1 MTYISSYKSQDWLL
15 PTSIK
20 QMIPQKHICFFVEDF
35 VESMD
40 FSGFDMIYDG
50 AGHPAYHP
58 RIIMKVIIQGM
69 LSKERSSRKL
79 SSACRENFVFMYLA
93 EKVQPN
99 FRTIARFRKKNA
111 SFVKEAFKETVNL
124 ASENNLVD
132 LNVICLDGTT
142 IKANANTKKCIKR
155 NQLEAIDSIV
165 DKMVEEDIRQDEID
179 EKIHDNEE
187 NMTEMDKKDFKQIVN
202 EYRNAKDKEKI
213 KEKMEKVKE
222 EAQKDEKMA
231 NISSTDPECRMMQN
245 KKGLNEFSYNAQFG
259 VDSKHQIIIANDVCQ
274 DRHDSH
280 QFIPQM
286 RNIRQNVM
294 LKNGA
299 GVVVDCGYDDAENMK
314 FAEDEKIE
322 LYMPNSAQI
331 RVFGEKEKSKQKD
344 NYEYDEK
351 RNELIVEGERY
362 RFRGVYDR
370 KDGKK
375 VTIFYSEKL
384 KKKRQVPF
392 FFEERLRMKKKME
405 TEEAKEIYQMR
416 KIVVEPVI
424 GDIKENYGFTKFYL
438 RGLEKVKIELNLIS
452 IAHNLKKI
460 WMLNGKI
467 SLGNKNIVFCLVI
480 SLNYMNCDP
489 ACLGLTYRGGV
500 II

>member
-1 MTYISSYKSQDWLL
+1 MAYINSFKGQDWLL
-15 PTSIK
+15 PVSIK
-20 QMIPQKHICFFVEDF
+20 QMIPKKHICFFVEDF

-79 SSACRENFVFMYLA
+79 ASACRENFVFMYLA

-99 FRTIARFRKKNA
+99 FRTIARFRKDNA
-111 SFVKEAFKETVNL
+111 SFVKEAFKETINL
-124 ASENNLVD
+124 ASENDLVD
-132 LNVICLDGTT
+132 LGVICLDGTT

-155 NQLEAIDSIV
+155 NQLEAIDLVI
-165 DKMVEEDIRQDEID
+165 DKMVEEDIKQDEID
-179 EKIHDNEE
+179 EKIHDREE
-187 NMTEMDKKDFKQIVN
+187 NMTEMDKKDFRKIVN
-202 EYRNAKDKEKI
+202 EYKNAKDKEKI
-213 KEKMEKVKE
+213 KEKIEKVKE
-222 EAQKDEKMA
+222 EARKDEKMA

-245 KKGLNEFSYNAQFG
+245 KKGLNEFSYNVQLG

-280 QFIPQM
+280 QFIPQV
-286 RNIRQNVM
+286 RNIQENVE
-294 LKNGA
+294 LRNGT
-299 GVVVDCGYDDAENMK
+299 GVVVDCGYNDAENMK
-314 FAEDEKIE
+314 FAEDERIN
-322 LYMPNSAQI
+322 LYMPSSAQI
-331 RVFGEKEKSKQKD
+331 QGIGGEEKIPHHD
-344 NYEYDEK
+344 NYEYDKK
-351 RNELIVEGERY
+351 RNELIVEGERF

-375 VTIFYSEKL
+375 VIAFYSEKL
-384 KKKRQVPF
+384 EKKRQVPF

-405 TEEAKEIYQMR
+405 TEEAKAIYRMR

-424 GDIKENYGFTKFYL
+424 GDIKENYGFTKFHL
-438 RGLEKVKIELNLIS
+438 RGLEKVRTEVNLVS

-460 WMLNGKI
+460 YMLSGKI
-467 SLGNKNIVFCLVI
+467 SSGNKNIDFCLV
-480 SLNYMNCDP
+480 YCFD
-489 ACLGLTYRGGV
+489 
-500 II
+500 